1 MGTSTLVRA
10 GEAGDSEQNAKMSSP
25 APDHTSRA
33 AQGLL
38 ELSNTGKVWI
48 PVQPEQEKREAVN
61 MKMSTPAPD
70 HTSRAAQGL
79 LELSN
84 TGKVWVP
91 VH

>member
-1 MGTSTLVRA
+1 MVYVL
-10 GEAGDSEQNAKMSSP
+10 K
-25 APDHTSRA
+25 
-33 AQGLL
+33 LL
-38 ELSNTGKVWI
+38 EHVINI
-48 PVQPEQEKREAVN
+48 PVLLGRATAKCKLMFLSKQNSFYPGTKKRGRPKKSEQEKREAVN
-61 MKMSTPAPD
+61 AKMSTPAPD